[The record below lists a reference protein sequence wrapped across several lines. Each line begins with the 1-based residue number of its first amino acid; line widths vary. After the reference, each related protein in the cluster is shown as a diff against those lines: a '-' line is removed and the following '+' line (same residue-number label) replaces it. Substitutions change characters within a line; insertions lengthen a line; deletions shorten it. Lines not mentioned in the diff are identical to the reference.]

1 MNPAYLWFSS
11 FKVAYYGSQNQDY
24 VPLESILC
32 EVVPVQ
38 HWKVLL
44 QLADDEKSESQ
55 LFKVISIQD
64 LSVYCGN
71 AFVCVLIFGFHH
83 HCLVLA
89 WLGFQCV

>member
-64 LSVYCGN
+64 LSVYCGY

-89 WLGFQCV
+89 WLGFQCI